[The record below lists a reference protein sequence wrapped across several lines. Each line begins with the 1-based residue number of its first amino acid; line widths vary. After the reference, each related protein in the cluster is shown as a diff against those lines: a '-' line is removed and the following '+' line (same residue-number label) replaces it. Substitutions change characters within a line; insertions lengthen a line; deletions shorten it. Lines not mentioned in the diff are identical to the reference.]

1 MKFDIVNQVKNPSLC
16 REEFFL
22 KVTAEKSPNKKEV
35 IALIGKDE
43 ALCVVKKIK
52 GSFGK
57 EEFYCD
63 IVVYDNKKAMDEIE
77 VVGRKIRKKL
87 EADAKKVEEEKK
99 KAEVAK

>member
-1 MKFDIVNQVKNPSLC
+1 MKFETVKQIKNPSLC

-22 KVTAEKSPNKKEV
+22 KVTAEKSPSKKEV

-43 ALCVVKKIK
+43 ALCTVKQIR

-57 EEFYCD
+57 EEFDVD
-63 IVVYDNKKAMDEIE
+63 IVVYDNVKAKAEIE

-87 EADAKKVEEEKK
+87 EADAKKAAEE
-99 KAEVAK
+99 AAKQTGAQ